1 MRQTVTMPGG
11 VQAGSLG
18 ELEIN
23 TCAVLG
29 RFVVSDS
36 FCDPVAPLSVEFSRH
51 EYWSGLPFPPPGY
64 LPDPGIEP
72 ESPAL
77 QADSFLNEPQESP
90 RNKHKGMELIF
101 ICLPFICTHTL
112 PPDPLLNSSPFQL
125 TSTFWCRFPS
135 SLTPFG
141 KRNGRFLLVDREL
154 RLISERLSHHEG
166 ENTPSV
172 SHANH

>member
-72 ESPAL
+72 ASSVLKGGFFTTEPPGKSLLKSAIL
-77 QADSFLNEPQESP
+77 Q
-90 RNKHKGMELIF
+90 
-101 ICLPFICTHTL
+101 
-112 PPDPLLNSSPFQL
+112 
-125 TSTFWCRFPS
+125 
-135 SLTPFG
+135 
-141 KRNGRFLLVDREL
+141 
-154 RLISERLSHHEG
+154 
-166 ENTPSV
+166 
-172 SHANH
+172 

>member
-72 ESPAL
+72 GSPT
-77 QADSFLNEPQESP
+77 SP
-90 RNKHKGMELIF
+90 
-101 ICLPFICTHTL
+101 TL
-112 PPDPLLNSSPFQL
+112 SLSG
-125 TSTFWCRFPS
+125 RFFTISATWEAP
-135 SLTPFG
+135 SLTAG
-141 KRNGRFLLVDREL
+141 KLLLTL
-154 RLISERLSHHEG
+154 RKFSKKILLS
-166 ENTPSV
+166 
-172 SHANH
+172 